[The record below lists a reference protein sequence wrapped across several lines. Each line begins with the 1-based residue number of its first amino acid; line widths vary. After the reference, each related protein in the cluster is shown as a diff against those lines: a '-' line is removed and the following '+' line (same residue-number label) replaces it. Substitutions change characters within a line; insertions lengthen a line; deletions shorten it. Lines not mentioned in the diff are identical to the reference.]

1 VSTESTTGIE
11 AVIRTRLLTFEP
23 LGGAT
28 TVADELGSTASGAG
42 QDGNLYWDRAPDNID
57 RLMLDLGLPLRW
69 GVMRL
74 KNWRDIP
81 GQSEGKL
88 TELEVMLYGRPRS
101 QRATLQGIAD
111 RMDQAMVRYVD
122 AENGVVAASTSTRNT
137 LPPFKEPAD
146 SDVVQVMLEYTL
158 RVYPAY
164 LTQYHDEA

>member
-1 VSTESTTGIE
+1 VSTESTTGLE
-11 AVIRTRLLTFEP
+11 AVLRTRLLTFEP
-23 LGGAT
+23 LDGSG
-28 TVADELGSTASGAG
+28 TVASALGSTQTGAG
-42 QDGNLYWDRAPDNID
+42 ADGNLYWDRAPDNLD
-57 RLMLDLGLPLRW
+57 RIMAAQGDPLRW
-69 GVMRL
+69 GVLRL

-101 QRATLQGIAD
+101 QRATLQGVAD
-111 RMDQAMVRYVD
+111 RMDQAMVRWVD
-122 AENGVVAASTSTRNT
+122 ADNGVVASSTSTRNT

-164 LTQYHDEA
+164 LTQYHDES

>member
-1 VSTESTTGIE
+1 VSTESTTE
-11 AVIRTRLLTFEP
+11 LETALRTRLLEFEP
-23 LGGAT
+23 LGGIG
-28 TVADELGSTASGAG
+28 TVATELGSTASGAG
-42 QDGNLYWDRAPDNID
+42 QDGNLYWDRAPDNLD
-57 RLMLDLGLPLRW
+57 RIMATLGLPLRW
-69 GVMRL
+69 GVLRL

-111 RMDQAMVRYVD
+111 RMDMAMVRYVD
-122 AENGVVAASTSTRNT
+122 ASSGVLASSVSTRNT

-146 SDVVQVMLEYTL
+146 SDVVQIMMEYTL

-164 LTQYHDEA
+164 LTQYHDE

>member
-1 VSTESTTGIE
+1 VSTESTTGLE
-11 AVIRTRLLTFEP
+11 AVIRSRLLEFEP
-23 LGGAT
+23 LGGIGS
-28 TVADELGSTASGAG
+28 VAIELGSTESGAG
-42 QDGNLYWDRAPDNID
+42 QDGNLYWDRAPDNLD
-57 RLMLDLGLPLRW
+57 RIMATLGLPLRW
-69 GVMRL
+69 GVLRL

-111 RMDQAMVRYVD
+111 RMDQAMVRWVD
-122 AENGVVAASTSTRNT
+122 AENGVVASSTSTRNT

-146 SDVVQVMLEYTL
+146 SDIVQVMLEYTL

-164 LTQYHDEA
+164 LTQYHDE

>member
-1 VSTESTTGIE
+1 VSTESTTGLE
-11 AVIRTRLLTFEP
+11 AVLRTRLLTFEP
-23 LGGAT
+23 LDGSG
-28 TVADELGSTASGAG
+28 TVASALGSTQTGAG
-42 QDGNLYWDRAPDNID
+42 ADGNLYWDRAPDNLD
-57 RLMLDLGLPLRW
+57 RIMAAQGDPLRW
-69 GVMRL
+69 GVLRL

-111 RMDQAMVRYVD
+111 RMDMAMVRYVD
-122 AENGVVAASTSTRNT
+122 AESGVLASSVSTRNT

-146 SDVVQVMLEYTL
+146 ADVVQVMLEYTL

-164 LTQYHDEA
+164 LTQYHDE

>member
-1 VSTESTTGIE
+1 VSTESTTGLE
-11 AVIRTRLLTFEP
+11 AVLRTRLLTFEP
-23 LGGAT
+23 LDGSG
-28 TVADELGSTASGAG
+28 TVASALGSTQTGAG
-42 QDGNLYWDRAPDNID
+42 ADGNLYWDRAPDNLD
-57 RLMLDLGLPLRW
+57 RIMAAQGDPLRW
-69 GVMRL
+69 GVLRL

-101 QRATLQGIAD
+101 QRATLQGVAD
-111 RMDQAMVRYVD
+111 RMDQAMVRWVD
-122 AENGVVAASTSTRNT
+122 ADNGVVASSTSTRNT

-164 LTQYHDEA
+164 LTQYHDE

>member
-1 VSTESTTGIE
+1 VSTESTTGLE
-11 AVIRTRLLTFEP
+11 AVLRTRLLTFEP
-23 LGGAT
+23 LDGSG
-28 TVADELGSTASGAG
+28 TVASALGSTQTGAG
-42 QDGNLYWDRAPDNID
+42 ADGNLYWDRAPDNLD
-57 RLMLDLGLPLRW
+57 RIMAAQGDPLRW
-69 GVMRL
+69 GVLRL

-101 QRATLQGIAD
+101 QRATLQGVAD
-111 RMDQAMVRYVD
+111 RMDQAMVRWVD
-122 AENGVVAASTSTRNT
+122 AENGVVASSTSTRNT

-164 LTQYHDEA
+164 LTQYHDES